1 MDWHPR
7 GSLLGVAGYG
17 GVSIYNA
24 QDQTEK
30 PILLKRKGSLLSLSW
45 SPDGKYI
52 LAGCQDNAVALWR
65 FRTQQNAQM
74 SGFDYKP
81 LQLTWLNRG
90 KKLITGGTK
99 ELVIWPFDKR
109 ALKDALQKRVR
120 FMSMQYVQLPQHLTV
135 RSLPVVV
142 GLVALLFGARKGIQ
156 NLCAGLSLTAVLNI
170 YIGVLT
176 KVKNSCSKFTPG
188 SSDPL

>member
-1 MDWHPR
+1 M
-7 GSLLGVAGYG
+7 GVAGYG

-99 ELVIWPFDKR
+99 ELVIWPFDKKGPEGR
-109 ALKDALQKRVR
+109 SPETRSFHEHAICAIATLNGQIIASGCRSGRIAIWSSKR
-120 FMSMQYVQLPQHLTV
+120 
-135 RSLPVVV
+135 
-142 GLVALLFGARKGIQ
+142 IQ

-170 YIGVLT
+170 YIGLLT
-176 KVKNSCSKFTPG
+176 KSQKILAA
-188 SSDPL
+188 SSRQGHLTLYDVSEIIQ